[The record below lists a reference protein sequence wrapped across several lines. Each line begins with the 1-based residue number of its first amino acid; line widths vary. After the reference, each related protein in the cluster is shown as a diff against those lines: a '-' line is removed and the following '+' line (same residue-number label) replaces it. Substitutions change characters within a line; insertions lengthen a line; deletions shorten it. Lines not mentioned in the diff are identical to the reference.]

1 MLKHIACTWA
11 LAYWPKLAAASTG
24 IVEFLRCSEPGRD
37 AICAAAGQS
46 KYSRNSSPACNGC
59 HDDHPFTVLTETKFS
74 RLKTHQPGTDEK
86 GVEEFIL
93 LCRERDASCNSIC
106 RQLHAEFS
114 QRLLQ
119 VFSLHG
125 PLDPECV
132 NRVEDR
138 RAIRSTLH

>member
-1 MLKHIACTWA
+1 MPSAQQ
-11 LAYWPKLAAASTG
+11 
-24 IVEFLRCSEPGRD
+24 RD
-37 AICAAAGQS
+37 SQNIPETAHQ
-46 KYSRNSSPACNGC
+46 PA
-59 HDDHPFTVLTETKFS
+59 TVA
-74 RLKTHQPGTDEK
+74 KTHQPGAAEK

-125 PLDPECV
+125 ALDPKCV

-138 RAIRSTLH
+138 RAISPTLN

>member
-1 MLKHIACTWA
+1 MHLSTCI
-11 LAYWPKLAAASTG
+11 LAEVSGCEHWYRRILEMQRAWTRCHLRSAA
-24 IVEFLRCSEPGRD
+24 
-37 AICAAAGQS
+37 QS

-86 GVEEFIL
+86 GVEEFIV
-93 LCRERDASCNSIC
+93 LCRERDARFNSVC
-106 RQLHAEFS
+106 RQLHAVFS
-114 QRLLQ
+114 QRLLE

-125 PLDPECV
+125 ALDPKCV

-138 RAIRSTLH
+138 RAISPTLN